1 MLRREEAN
9 LVSAFAPALLCQELR
24 SDARRIFIPAYVSPP
39 YIYDAVLAVRRHL
52 FSRQTGPHGSQQL
65 APFTLS
71 HEPWPNWG

>member
-39 YIYDAVLAVRRHL
+39 YIYYGAVLAVQRHL
-52 FSRQTGPHGSQQL
+52 FGRQTGHHGSQQL

-71 HEPWPNWG
+71 HEP